1 MIYLVS
7 VCVFLGII
15 LFLVLV
21 LLLVERLVTA
31 QGERTIT
38 INEDTGHPIRV
49 EGTPTLLSALLGG
62 GVLLPSACGGSG
74 SCGMCKC
81 VVTKGGGEI
90 LPTELSH
97 VSRKERMARVRMA
110 CQLKVKEDLEIHV
123 PDEIFS
129 ISKYNGTVASNENVS
144 TFIKEL
150 IIDLDDGKT
159 MDFKAGAYIQIDIPP
174 YEIRFADFSIA
185 EAYRGDWDTHK
196 LWGLSHKNEENTFR
210 AYSMANPPSDNRRVM
225 LNVRI
230 ATPPPNLSDVPPG
243 VGSTYIFNLKPGD
256 KVSLSGPYGEFFV
269 RETDRELCFIGG
281 GAGMAPMRSH
291 IFHQLSTLGSKRPMS
306 FWYGARSKREMFY
319 DDEFKQLMAHHPN
332 FSYHVALSAPLPE
345 DDWHGHR
352 GFIHNAV
359 YEHFLKTHPDP
370 AEIEYYLC
378 GPPLMI
384 DAVIAMLDSL
394 GVDEEMILFDKFS

>member
-7 VCVFLGII
+7 LSVFLGLI
-15 LFLVLV
+15 LFLVI
-21 LLLVERLVTA
+21 LLIIVERFVCV
-31 QGERTIT
+31 QGERTII
-38 INEDTGHPIRV
+38 INEDTGNPIRV

-81 VVTKGGGEI
+81 VVSKGGGTI

-129 ISKYNGTVASNENVS
+129 ICKYNGTVASNGNVS

-150 IIDLDDGKT
+150 VIDLDDDKT
-159 MDFKAGAYIQIDIPP
+159 MAFKAGSYVQIDIPP
-174 YEIRFADFSIA
+174 YAIRFSDFDVA
-185 EAYRGDWDTHK
+185 PEYRGDWDTYH
-196 LWGLSHKNEENTFR
+196 LWDYACTNRENAFR

-225 LNVRI
+225 LNIRI
-230 ATPPPNLSDVPPG
+230 ATPPPNIPEAPPG
-243 VGSTYIFNLKPGD
+243 IGSTYLFNLKPGD
-256 KVSLSGPYGEFFV
+256 RVTLSGPYGEFFV
-269 RETDRELCFIGG
+269 KETERELCFIGG

-291 IFHQLSTLGSKRPMS
+291 IFHQLGTLGSHRKMS

-319 DDEFKQLMAHHPN
+319 DDEFRQLAETHAN
-332 FSYHVALSAPLPE
+332 FAYHVALSAPLPE
-345 DDWHGHR
+345 DNWEGHR

-384 DAVIAMLDSL
+384 DAVLAMLDSL